1 MVTYSVRVSIFLPLK
16 GFKICANLPKFNAE
30 YTVLYCMYCKDNYS
44 RRYIIS
50 SVDTVPLIIPCV
62 FKASPPFLSMPG
74 KYADSLALG
83 ASSQVPCTRATT
95 TFKLTYLYA
104 ILLKLTTL
112 IQLSPHIS
120 LVFLSYS
127 MSPFVR
133 IG

>member
-1 MVTYSVRVSIFLPLK
+1 MQNI
-16 GFKICANLPKFNAE
+16 
-30 YTVLYCMYCKDNYS
+30 LYCTVCTVKCKSNYS